1 MHMSSGC
8 PPLMAAL
15 CGLAVA
21 ILSPAA
27 EAQDRTV
34 ATDVPSCQE
43 YADPAVVVTLTRP
56 TEVPQLLAAS
66 WNGATHQQADDYLNR
81 DVPFAAPV
89 LARGLPTRLD
99 RRDIGPRNWF
109 RPGTDG
115 AFQCAFQTTASAACS
130 ARTSAPEG
138 TFITLLDLL
147 AANPVN
153 RFQATVTVTE
163 EFVRPL
169 DETPPPVAFPA
180 SQTLRRSPNQVGV
193 PAGSVRWIYTATA
206 GLTPNCQGRPTGP
219 LFQNGVAT
227 QEARAY
233 LAGTCTPLNGAS
245 LETLYGWNAVQRYA
259 GSALSRQ
266 FKIRA
271 LPGRVLIPRSSAFKS
286 VAERACLALPQ
297 LAAHTD
303 QALRCDVGPAQF
315 TAWNRALVPA
325 TVAGLAPADLT
336 AVAQA
341 AAERLDA
348 IAQGPTCAD
357 AERIAA
363 AQAEARHANE
373 ARAAETLRKDG
384 WKALAESRG
393 TKLVAGGIALL
404 ALVAALALVLWDRA
418 RQRRADQVQQQA
430 RRAQDVLDI
439 RIDQELTFAFRS
451 AMLVQPFFAKG
462 ATFSFTKDVEKELE
476 PKDAAD
482 DPLTRARVVHLTMQ
496 ALGVRAREQAE
507 ADQAK
512 AAAPAASNEPS
523 AASLVARPIMATPP
537 EGVSTLEA
545 EGAYAFFRRF
555 MTGVYTNVRAG
566 CRPEFRTILD
576 RANNMATTAPKKE
589 WEALAGM
596 VIHHVLSVLDRGERL
611 ELVRTDLVKI
621 LGDRSKADPAVTRKN
636 ALRPLGR
643 LHAELAALAEIL
655 DGPGLMGNERLGVLF
670 EERFSKET
678 VDYGSSTN
686 APPAQGSVP
695 SVVRPSPT

>member
-1 MHMSSGC
+1 MRLSSGC

-21 ILSPAA
+21 MLSPAA
-27 EAQDRTV
+27 EAQERTV
-34 ATDVPSCQE
+34 ATDVPSCRE

-109 RPGTDG
+109 RPGTDN
-115 AFQCAFQTTASAACS
+115 AFQCPFQTAASAACS
-130 ARTSAPEG
+130 TRASAPEG

-163 EFVRPL
+163 EFVRPVG
-169 DETPPPVAFPA
+169 ETPPPVAFPA

-206 GLTPNCQGRPTGP
+206 SLMPNCQGRPTGP
-219 LFQNGVAT
+219 LFQGGVPT
-227 QEARAY
+227 QEGRAY
-233 LAGTCTPLNGAS
+233 LAGTCTPINGAS

-297 LAAHTD
+297 VAAQTD
-303 QALRCDVGPAQF
+303 QALRCDVGPAEF

-336 AVAQA
+336 AAAQA
-341 AAERLDA
+341 AAGRLDA
-348 IAQGPTCAD
+348 ITQGPTCAD

-363 AQAEARHANE
+363 AQAEARRAND
-373 ARAAETLRKDG
+373 ARAAEARGKDG
-384 WKALAESRG
+384 WRALAESRG
-393 TKLVAGGIALL
+393 TKLAAGGVALL
-404 ALVAALALVLWDRA
+404 ALVVALALVLWDRA
-418 RQRRADQVQQQA
+418 RQRRADQVLAQA
-430 RRAQDVLDI
+430 RHAQDVRDD
-439 RIDQELTFAFRS
+439 RIDQELTFAFQS
-451 AMLVQPFFAKG
+451 AMLAQPFFAKG
-462 ATFSFTKDVEKELE
+462 PTFSFTKDVEKELE
-476 PKDAAD
+476 VKDAAE

-496 ALGVRAREQAE
+496 ALGVHVREQAQ

-512 AAAPAASNEPS
+512 APAPAGSSQAPVPPASRLS
-523 AASLVARPIMATPP
+523 MTTPP
-537 EGVSTLEA
+537 EGISTLEA
-545 EGAYAFFRRF
+545 EGAHAFFRWF
-555 MTGVYTNVRAG
+555 MAGVYSDVRAG
-566 CRPEFRTILD
+566 NRPEFRTILD
-576 RANNMATTAPKKE
+576 RASRMPTTATKKE

-596 VIHHVLSVLDRGERL
+596 VTQHVLSVLLRGERL
-611 ELVRTDLVKI
+611 ELTRADLVKI
-621 LGDRSKADPAVTRKN
+621 LGDRAKADPSVTRKN
-636 ALRPLGR
+636 ALGPLTR
-643 LHAELAALAEIL
+643 LHAELAALTEIL
-655 DGPGLMGNERLGVLF
+655 DGRELMGDKRLAVLF
-670 EERFSKET
+670 EERFSGKT
-678 VDYGSSTN
+678 VDYGSPAN
-686 APPAQGSVP
+686 APPAQGSAPPAVP
-695 SVVRPSPT
+695 PSPT